1 MLKLI
6 ITKTK
11 FKINRF
17 LKKRQLSKQGVTI
30 GTGSHF
36 TGTHFE
42 GHNYI
47 GPHTCISHS
56 EVGRYSYIGKN
67 SSFDRALIGCF
78 CSIGDD
84 VKVIAAQHPTQGF
97 VSTSPVFF
105 DKSSHIGSFTKGV
118 QLFPDYRFVP
128 TSNYKGIIGN
138 DVWIGS
144 NCTII
149 GGVKIG
155 TGAIIAASAVVS
167 KDVEPFSIVGGVPA
181 KFIRYRFKKEQ
192 IDTVIR
198 SCWWNK
204 SEDWLKDHLE
214 EMKEIETFCKKIH
227 NREVSVSHLNLI
239 THEESIERLAHRQ
252 CGDRKQQD
260 GQDPAAAIGGK
271 FGSR

>member
-97 VSTSPVFF
+97 VSTSPVFL
-105 DKSSHIGSFTKGV
+105 INQVT
-118 QLFPDYRFVP
+118 L
-128 TSNYKGIIGN
+128 
-138 DVWIGS
+138 
-144 NCTII
+144 
-149 GGVKIG
+149 
-155 TGAIIAASAVVS
+155 VVS
-167 KDVEPFSIVGGVPA
+167 Q
-181 KFIRYRFKKEQ
+181 KEYNYFQ
-192 IDTVIR
+192 TIASSQPPTI
-198 SCWWNK
+198 K
-204 SEDWLKDHLE
+204 SL
-214 EMKEIETFCKKIH
+214 
-227 NREVSVSHLNLI
+227 
-239 THEESIERLAHRQ
+239 
-252 CGDRKQQD
+252 
-260 GQDPAAAIGGK
+260 
-271 FGSR
+271 